1 MCDSEPP
8 LCIAVSQWDREG
20 NKTVKR
26 VHNCQCLPTP
36 HSRLCS
42 THERLLIKALSSSS
56 GFYRRKVFRQ
66 TFERLTNDDILSVE
80 KAWQLEPK
88 CSIVRSHI
96 PTIVNIIELNQPI
109 SITALTERVNSYI
122 GYRWS
127 KKQIGKALS
136 GVVKGGK
143 IKRMTTTKTELTG
156 QLSEVIYS
164 LKE

>member
-1 MCDSEPP
+1 MGDSVTP
-8 LCIAVSQWDREG
+8 LCIAISQWDREG

-26 VHNCQCLPTP
+26 VHNCQCPPSP
-36 HSRLCS
+36 HSRLCR

-66 TFERLTNDDILSVE
+66 HFESLTNEDISSVE
-80 KAWQLEPK
+80 KAWQLKPK

-96 PTIVNIIELNQPI
+96 PTIVSIIELNQPI
-109 SITALTERVNSYI
+109 SITALTERVNDYI

-136 GVVKGGK
+136 GEVKGGK
-143 IKRMTTTKTELTG
+143 IKRMTTTKTRLTG

-164 LKE
+164 LKD